1 MLLKKEYGQT
11 NTFMRIMLMAKITK
25 DMLMRDSFHKRSG
38 VLVSLENVWVNRYV
52 QMYSLVTKQ
61 PILSQNETRS
71 KRKRPTFL
79 VTLGDFLY
87 KVWLAQKGFSKLVFG
102 DNYRSSHPEVFF
114 RKFVFRN
121 SAKFTGKHLFQ
132 RNFIRKEILIFLW
145 ILQNF

>member
-1 MLLKKEYGQT
+1 MFLKKEYGQT

-52 QMYSLVTKQ
+52 QMYSLATKQ

-87 KVWLAQKGFSKLVFG
+87 KV
-102 DNYRSSHPEVFF
+102 
-114 RKFVFRN
+114 
-121 SAKFTGKHLFQ
+121 
-132 RNFIRKEILIFLW
+132 
-145 ILQNF
+145 